1 MRGMPLPASLPHPH
15 LIVLR
20 SAATLVLSAVVAQ
33 SGWAAAFI
41 GGRSRYLAFHEVGAW
56 VTLVVVLAAVAVYLV
71 LRRSAGPVNVAL
83 AVAVGAAVVVQAALG
98 FSRVVDVHVFL
109 GVLIAMLATAL
120 TSWTYRHSLPEEG
133 SSSSSKPRSQ

>member
-41 GGRSRYLAFHEVGAW
+41 GGRSRYLALHEVGAW

-71 LRRSAGPVNVAL
+71 LAAAL
-83 AVAVGAAVVVQAALG
+83 GVAVVVQAALG
-98 FSRVVDVHVFL
+98 FSRIVDVHVFL

-133 SSSSSKPRSQ
+133 SRSSSKPRSQ

>member
-1 MRGMPLPASLPHPH
+1 MPLPASLPHPH

-33 SGWAAAFI
+33 SGWAAAWL

-56 VTLVVVLAAVAVYLV
+56 VTLVVVLAVVGVYLV

-83 AVAVGAAVVVQAALG
+83 ALAVGVAVVVQVGLG
-98 FSRVVDVHVFL
+98 FSHVVDAHVFL

-120 TSWTYRHSLPEEG
+120 TSWTYRHSLPEDG